1 MKKPEKK
8 IRQLIESVAGHPYF
22 GAFTAIA
29 TVLAGGLAS
38 FFTDSIKESYWPFF
52 VGPISWGATAFWFTV
67 GLAGTCLGAG
77 QWAQAQKSDRAAKK
91 LESMVAKLET
101 LPTGGFLPEWKETC
115 RIALQD
121 CCLSLM
127 NPQGTITDLE
137 QRIRN
142 VLGSIA
148 IIAQQ
153 YDKAGEVEYAASIML
168 WRECDDAFQVN
179 LECSEP
185 VVVAPWFQG
194 DQRAQG
200 VLELVPSLSTA
211 YTGSLNNFSSDP
223 RAVPL
228 VLPVPID
235 TSVVYDQ
242 LNKVRTPVLP
252 GATWAFVHTA
262 FAQFPDVSEFARWID
277 DETSIDAHA
286 AKRMKD
292 YFRESE
298 GKHIQSFGS
307 VPILV
312 KSFSGTQQTKHVGV
326 LNLHS
331 AETGLLADNGQTL
344 FVPLLEPF
352 LVVLSVLLLQREDM
366 LVAAQAAAAYATG
379 QATAQT
385 VPTAKQAEL
394 EGEQGARADTR
405 Q

>member
-1 MKKPEKK
+1 MKNENKSMK
-8 IRQLIESVAGHPYF
+8 QLVEYVSSHPYF
-22 GAFTAIA
+22 GAFTAIV

-38 FFTDSIKESYWPFF
+38 FFTDSIKESHWPFF
-52 VGPISWGATAFWFTV
+52 MGPISWGATGFWFAV
-67 GLAGTCLGAG
+67 GLAGACLGAG
-77 QWAQAQKSDRAAKK
+77 QWAQTQKSDRAARK

-127 NPQGTITDLE
+127 NPLGKIAEHE

-142 VLGSIA
+142 ILGSIA

-153 YDKAGEVEYAASIML
+153 YDKANGIEYAASVML
-168 WRECDDAFQVN
+168 WRECDAKFHVK
-179 LECSEP
+179 LECSQP
-185 VVVAPWFQG
+185 VIVAPWFQG
-194 DQRAQG
+194 DERVRG
-200 VLELVPSLSTA
+200 ILELIPNLSTS
-211 YTGSLNNFSSDP
+211 YTNTSTGAFSNDP
-223 RAVPL
+223 KAVPL
-228 VLPVPID
+228 VLPVPQD

-242 LNKVRTPVLP
+242 TNKVRTPVLP

-277 DETSIDAHA
+277 EETSIDAHA
-286 AKRMKD
+286 AKKMKD

-312 KSFSGTQQTKHVGV
+312 KGFSGTPHTQHVGV

-331 AETGLLADNGQTL
+331 VATGLLADNGQTL

-366 LVAAQAAAAYATG
+366 LAAQ
-379 QATAQT
+379 
-385 VPTAKQAEL
+385 
-394 EGEQGARADTR
+394 QGS
-405 Q
+405 

>member
-1 MKKPEKK
+1 MKYFRKDF
-8 IRQLIESVAGHPYF
+8 RQLIEDFTGHPYF

-38 FFTDSIKESYWPFF
+38 FFTESIKESYWPLFF
-52 VGPISWGATAFWFTV
+52 GPISWGATGFWFAV
-67 GLAGTCLGAG
+67 GLAGACLGAG
-77 QWAQAQKSDRAAKK
+77 QWAQAQKSDRAGKR

-127 NPQGTITDLE
+127 NPQGTIVELE

-153 YDKAGEVEYAASIML
+153 YDKAGDTEYAASVML
-168 WRECDDAFQVN
+168 WRKCDTAFRVS
-179 LECSEP
+179 LECPHP
-185 VVVAPWFQG
+185 VVVATWFQG
-194 DQRAQG
+194 DERAQG
-200 VLELVPSLSTA
+200 VLELIPSLSTS
-211 YTGSLNNFSSDP
+211 YTSGSADEFSTDP
-223 RAVPL
+223 KAVAL
-228 VLPVPID
+228 VLPVPRD

-242 LNKVRTPVLP
+242 TNAVRTPVLP

-262 FAQFPDVSEFARWID
+262 FAQFPDVREFARWID
-277 DETSIDAHA
+277 DETSIDAHG

-292 YFRESE
+292 YFRERE

-312 KSFSGTQQTKHVGV
+312 KSFSGTPQTERVGV

-331 AETGLLADNGQTL
+331 VETGLLADNGQTL

-366 LVAAQAAAAYATG
+366 LAAN
-379 QATAQT
+379 
-385 VPTAKQAEL
+385 
-394 EGEQGARADTR
+394 QGS
-405 Q
+405 

>member
-1 MKKPEKK
+1 MKFTRENLKHHLEN
-8 IRQLIESVAGHPYF
+8 LAGHPFF
-22 GAFTAIA
+22 GALTAIV

-38 FFTDSIKESYWPFF
+38 FFTDDIKASYLPWPFF
-52 VGPISWGATAFWFTV
+52 PGQISWSATGFWVAV

-77 QWAQAQKSDRAAKK
+77 QWAQAGKSDRAAKR
-91 LESMVAKLET
+91 LESMVTKLET
-101 LPTGGFLPEWKETC
+101 LPTGDFLPEWKETC

-121 CCLSLM
+121 CCMSLLM
-127 NPQGTITDLE
+127 NQGTIAVLE

-153 YDKAGEVEYAASIML
+153 YDKAGDTEYAASVML
-168 WRECDDAFQVN
+168 WRECDQAFHVK
-179 LECSEP
+179 LECSKP
-185 VVVAPWFQG
+185 VIVAPWFQG

-200 VLELVPSLSTA
+200 VLELIPNLSTS
-211 YTGSLNNFSSDP
+211 YTSSSTGSFSNDP

-228 VLPVPID
+228 VLPVPSD
-235 TSVVYDQ
+235 TSSVYDQ
-242 LNKVRTPVLP
+242 MNKQRTPILP
-252 GATWAFVHTA
+252 GATWAFVRKE

-277 DETSIDAHA
+277 VETSIDAHA
-286 AKRMKD
+286 AKKMKD

-312 KSFSGTQQTKHVGV
+312 KSFSGKPQIQHVGV

-331 AETGLLADNGQTL
+331 VETGLLADNGQTL

-366 LVAAQAAAAYATG
+366 LAAQQSSVG
-379 QATAQT
+379 GGS
-385 VPTAKQAEL
+385 PPP
-394 EGEQGARADTR
+394 
-405 Q
+405 

>member
-1 MKKPEKK
+1 MKNSNRNFKYIVEDF
-8 IRQLIESVAGHPYF
+8 AGHPYF
-22 GAFTAIA
+22 GAFTAIV

-38 FFTDSIKESYWPFF
+38 FFTDAIKESYWPFF
-52 VGPISWGATAFWFTV
+52 VGPISWGATGFWLAV

-121 CCLSLM
+121 CCISLM
-127 NPQGTITDLE
+127 NPKGTIAELE

-168 WRECDDAFQVN
+168 WRRCDDAFHVN

-194 DQRAQG
+194 DRRAQG
-200 VLELVPSLSTA
+200 VLELIPSLSTA
-211 YTGSLNNFSSDP
+211 YNGAASNFLKDP
-223 RAVPL
+223 KAVPL
-228 VLPVPID
+228 VLPVPND

-262 FAQFPDVSEFARWID
+262 FAQFPDVREFARWID

-312 KSFSGTQQTKHVGV
+312 KSFSGTEQPIHVGV

-366 LVAAQAAAAYATG
+366 LLEARTVAT
-379 QATAQT
+379 QATSQAT
-385 VPTAKQAEL
+385 SHAMSTAEQATL
-394 EGEQGARADTR
+394 EGEQVAPAAER